1 MSQMEGAG
9 TAEAGGVPGRRD
21 DGNGSVLMPG
31 VPVAGAPDDGWV
43 DEDFLPEEEGAPAGL
58 ATGPLLA
65 SALRRR
71 AWVWCLIALAG
82 LVLGLA
88 FTVVRPPAPQGSA
101 TVLVAHSP
109 NENPADAILTD
120 VALAQSR
127 TVAVDAMHKLGLP
140 VTVKGLAA
148 FQGSYS
154 VTQVTD
160 RLLLFMAKGPTSDQA
175 VARVGVLTKEFLRLR
190 AAGLQSGQQDTVA
203 AIDQQI
209 AAAKQQVAATSK
221 KIAALAPAS
230 VSPGA
235 GAVAGQPAVGSLSR
249 ADQAKLA
256 ALQAQRNQQ
265 QAALDGLVQAV
276 QAYQVSNQLT
286 VSGENAGSQVLD
298 EPAPVHRS
306 LVRHALLY
314 GLAGLVAGLLLG
326 VGLVIVQA
334 LVSGRLR
341 WRDDIARALGAPIHL
356 SVGRLRAGRRRP
368 GRGGAGDRDMQRL
381 VAHLRGAMPARAG
394 GPAALAVVAVDN
406 AAEVA
411 PSVVALAVSYAQ
423 EGKQVV
429 LADLAAGA
437 PAGRLL
443 QIKSPAT
450 GTVRV
455 NAVRVHGLSL
465 MVAVPS
471 RDSATLAGPVPQAGA
486 AQPGVPGMPGPPGA
500 PSEAVAA
507 VYASADLLITLVT
520 LDPAAGSDHLPT
532 WADSAVVTVT
542 AGRSTGTR
550 IHAVG
555 EMIRLADTPLV
566 STVLVG
572 TDKHDESLG
581 AAASIPVTG
590 PTTSGISHNGQ
601 PTSTPQTSATEVP
614 SDDTEDFEAIPTT
627 TDTNG
632 KRAPELLVTDGPR
645 LTSGLPRPEW
655 LPPD

>member
-1 MSQMEGAG
+1 M
-9 TAEAGGVPGRRD
+9 R
-21 DGNGSVLMPG
+21 
-31 VPVAGAPDDGWV
+31 
-43 DEDFLPEEEGAPAGL
+43 
-58 ATGPLLA
+58 
-65 SALRRR
+65 
-71 AWVWCLIALAG
+71 
-82 LVLGLA
+82 
-88 FTVVRPPAPQGSA
+88 
-101 TVLVAHSP
+101 
-109 NENPADAILTD
+109 
-120 VALAQSR
+120 
-127 TVAVDAMHKLGLP
+127 KLGLP
-140 VTVKGLAA
+140 QTPQAYHSFLAA
-148 FQGSYS
+148 YS
-154 VTQVTD
+154 VAQITD
-160 RLLLFMAKGPTSDQA
+160 RVIGITVSAPSSSEA
-175 VARVGVLTKEFLRLR
+175 VARARVLATDFLQFRARELQTQQQLAIASINHEITLDKRDLATITKEI
-190 AAGLQSGQQDTVA
+190 A
-203 AIDQQI
+203 AISP
-209 AAAKQQVAATSK
+209 AAASSTQ
-221 KIAALAPAS
+221 PN
-230 VSPGA
+230 A
-235 GAVAGQPAVGSLSR
+235 GVGSLSR
-249 ADQAKLA
+249 AERARLA
-256 ALQAQRNQQ
+256 TLKTKRTQAQDTLIGMQ
-265 QAALDGLVQAV
+265 QAAQGYPVGTA
-276 QAYQVSNQLT
+276 SMIH
-286 VSGENAGSQVLD
+286 GSQVLD
-298 EPAPVHRS
+298 AAAPVHRS
-306 LVRHALLY
+306 GLRLTLLY
-314 GLAGLVAGLLLG
+314 AWGGLIAGLTLGLG
-326 VGLVIVQA
+326 IVIVQA

-381 VAHLRGAMPARAG
+381 VAHLRGAVPARAG
-394 GPAALAVVAVDN
+394 GPSALAVVAVDN

-486 AQPGVPGMPGPPGA
+486 AQPGMPGMPGPPGA

-601 PTSTPQTSATEVP
+601 PTGTPQTSASEVP
-614 SDDTEDFEAIPTT
+614 SDDTEDFEAVPTT